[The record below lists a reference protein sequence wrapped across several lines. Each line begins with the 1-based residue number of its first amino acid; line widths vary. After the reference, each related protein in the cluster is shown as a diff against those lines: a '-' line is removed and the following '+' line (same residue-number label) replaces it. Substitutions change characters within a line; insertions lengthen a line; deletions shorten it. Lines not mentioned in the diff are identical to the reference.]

1 LIKFAA
7 RTDRIET
14 IESKQFLEFRRL
26 SREAKDC
33 VSLLGIDPK
42 IMTPRVVR
50 EAAKRAMDSG
60 ENRNYTD
67 TKGNPELRSAL
78 AEKLREENG
87 IEADPDSEIVVTN
100 GSIAAIYATLQ
111 ALVDAGDEVIMPN
124 PTYALKTHVN
134 FAGGTPIEI
143 LLREE
148 RGFRVDPEEIAKMVT
163 PRTKLIALVSPHN
176 PTGSVLQKEDLEK
189 VAEIAVQHD
198 LLVLSDE
205 VYEKLMFDGNK
216 HFSIASFPGMEDRTI
231 TINGFSKGYAME
243 GWRLGYFT
251 ADNRLMAKI
260 GPIAYYIM
268 ICANTISQKAA
279 LAVLTEPEVQKEQ
292 QHILK
297 EYEKRRRLLVEG
309 LNKINGIRCG
319 WPAGSY
325 YLFFNAKSF
334 GTPVV
339 NLATYLLKEGKVL
352 VGPGTSFGSGGEGYL
367 RACLA
372 ESEENIKEGLVRMK
386 EALERL

>member
-33 VSLLGIDPK
+33 VSLMGIDPK

-67 TKGNPELRSAL
+67 TKGSPELRGAL

-87 IEADPDSEIVVTN
+87 IEADPNSEIVVTN

-111 ALVDAGDEVIMPN
+111 ALVDVGDEVIMPN
-124 PTYALKTHVN
+124 PTYALKTHVS

-148 RGFRVDPEEIAKMVT
+148 RDFRVDPEEIAKMVT

-205 VYEKLMFDGNK
+205 LYEKLMFDGNK

-251 ADNRLMAKI
+251 ADSRLMAKI

-279 LAVLTEPEVQKEQ
+279 LAILTEPEAQKEQ

-309 LNKINGIRCG
+309 LNKIDGIRCG

-325 YLFFNAKSF
+325 YFMFNAKSF
-334 GTPVV
+334 GMPVV
-339 NLATYLLKEGKVL
+339 DLATYLLREGKVL

-372 ESEENIKEGLVRMK
+372 ESEENIKEGLVRMEK
-386 EALERL
+386 ALERL